1 MIKIKIITLGKLKEK
16 YLSDAV
22 EEYLKRL
29 SGFAKTEI
37 AEITPVKLPDNP
49 SDTEIQKA
57 LDLEA
62 DLILKKLSGKEYI
75 TALCIEGKQLSSEEL
90 SAEIT
95 ANINGGEGNLVYIL
109 GSSYGL
115 SDKIKGLA
123 NRKLSFGKM
132 TFTHQLFR
140 VMLLEQ
146 LYRAFK
152 IREGSKYHK

>member
-16 YLSDAV
+16 YLKDAT

-29 SGFAKTEI
+29 SGYAKTEI
-37 AEITPVKLPDNP
+37 VELTPVKLPDNP

-57 LDLEA
+57 LDTEA
-62 DLILKKLSGKEYI
+62 ELIIKSLSGKEYI

-90 SAEIT
+90 SAEMSSV
-95 ANINGGEGNLVYIL
+95 INEGEGNLVYII

-115 SDKIKGLA
+115 SEKIKNLA
-123 NRKLSFGKM
+123 NKKLSFSKM
-132 TFTHQLFR
+132 TFTHQIFR

-146 LYRAFK
+146 LYRGFK